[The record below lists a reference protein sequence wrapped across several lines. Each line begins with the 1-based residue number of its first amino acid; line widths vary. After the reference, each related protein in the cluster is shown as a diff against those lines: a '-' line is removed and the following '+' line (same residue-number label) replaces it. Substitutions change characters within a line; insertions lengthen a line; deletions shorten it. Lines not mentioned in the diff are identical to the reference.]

1 MIVTKLLK
9 DNEKMYLD
17 ILWYILNNKATKS
30 QVKEKFNLT
39 NTKLNYLINRINGEL
54 ELHNISG
61 KIFVENGFVIYKEEL
76 ETVEFNLVYFKLLKI
91 YLEFSMSYYYL
102 DLFIYEKEKFIVDVM
117 ETLNISMPYV
127 YKVTKKVNTI
137 LKDFNLKI
145 DIKEKRL
152 ILTGREEHILG
163 SRYSYFCFIKSFN
176 VKQVRKTHLNIP
188 NDYELNDN
196 EYWRYMVF
204 AELTESR
211 DVNKKRIQ
219 SLNKTGMIK
228 KFLDILSIDSNKDI
242 YILFKLIFFP
252 NILTLDTIETYG
264 KKLFKMKNKF
274 LFTNE
279 AVFVLESIE
288 QEFHIN
294 ITTGKQYYRYI
305 YLLTLHLVYLDIFKQ
320 DFREFFSYSLEK
332 NVVQEQS
339 LYKQIVT
346 FFSKIFKVVEVPT
359 EGRETLCRTLYLL
372 IVSSINIKVN
382 IYIDFYGNIT
392 KESLLK
398 NTLETIFNN
407 NMLEF
412 TKKIEKADIVITDY
426 IVADKSDDKEYVY
439 LQNIYEE
446 SMIKQIFELSSN
458 KVKEKYFR

>member
-61 KIFVENGFVIYKEEL
+61 KIFVENEFVIYKEEL

-163 SRYSYFCFIKSFN
+163 FRYSYFCFIKSFN

-188 NDYELNDN
+188 NDYEL
-196 EYWRYMVF
+196 
-204 AELTESR
+204 
-211 DVNKKRIQ
+211 
-219 SLNKTGMIK
+219 
-228 KFLDILSIDSNKDI
+228 
-242 YILFKLIFFP
+242 
-252 NILTLDTIETYG
+252 
-264 KKLFKMKNKF
+264 
-274 LFTNE
+274 
-279 AVFVLESIE
+279 
-288 QEFHIN
+288 
-294 ITTGKQYYRYI
+294 
-305 YLLTLHLVYLDIFKQ
+305 
-320 DFREFFSYSLEK
+320 
-332 NVVQEQS
+332 
-339 LYKQIVT
+339 
-346 FFSKIFKVVEVPT
+346 
-359 EGRETLCRTLYLL
+359 
-372 IVSSINIKVN
+372 
-382 IYIDFYGNIT
+382 
-392 KESLLK
+392 
-398 NTLETIFNN
+398 
-407 NMLEF
+407 
-412 TKKIEKADIVITDY
+412 
-426 IVADKSDDKEYVY
+426 
-439 LQNIYEE
+439 
-446 SMIKQIFELSSN
+446 
-458 KVKEKYFR
+458 

>member
-61 KIFVENGFVIYKEEL
+61 KIFVENEFVIYKGEL

-163 SRYSYFCFIKSFN
+163 FRYSYFCFIKSFN

-372 IVSSINIKVN
+372 IVSSRNIKVN

>member
-61 KIFVENGFVIYKEEL
+61 KIFVENEFVIYKEEL

-163 SRYSYFCFIKSFN
+163 FRYSYFCFIKSFN

-372 IVSSINIKVN
+372 IVSSRNIKVN